1 MILYSREFSVMK
13 PNGKQKFS
21 AAGMLL
27 LRKESE
33 YPCFFPVPFTGEG
46 IVNKQTE
53 SGVIPE

>member
-13 PNGKQKFS
+13 HNGKQKIS
-21 AAGMLL
+21 AAGILL
-27 LRKESE
+27 LQKESGC
-33 YPCFFPVPFTGEG
+33 PCFFPDPVMGKG